1 MKPKRKPIKPE
12 VRENAHLQRLISIA
26 DNLVAASVAAF
37 FVGIAVPQTCGAA
50 DSQINWDT
58 EIVLALLTV
67 SIYSAGIFIQK
78 GIKK

>member
-1 MKPKRKPIKPE
+1 MKPKRIAIKPE
-12 VRENAHLQRLISIA
+12 VREIAHLQRLISIL

-37 FVGIAVPQTCGAA
+37 FVGIAIPQTCGA
-50 DSQINWDT
+50 DNQINWDT
-58 EIVLALLTV
+58 EIVLVLLTV